1 MLYNKPFD
9 ENHPKR
15 YRNANDQINNEVSV
29 LEVGHNYVPNGL
41 SRLRT
46 RNVYIIHYVV
56 AGKGVFLDSPFDSG
70 CGYMV
75 APGELENITADL
87 HDPFESYWIMLRGV
101 RAPELLQKCG
111 LPTHNAV
118 FSFGRTAEC
127 GAIIRRYLEAP
138 RRANETAEASLLQ
151 AAFYELMSI
160 HLEESTAKVEVP
172 KRAVQKVAEY
182 LEQNSQRKLKISEV
196 AERFYLSQNH
206 MCILFRRE
214 YGVSP
219 QAYLLALRIEK
230 AKSLLARRDEK
241 FSVKTI
247 AASVGFENPLYF
259 SRCFCKRVGCSP
271 SEYRKQ
277 ALLRQLK

>member
-9 ENHPKR
+9 EAHPKL
-15 YRNANDQINNEVSV
+15 YRNASDRINHEVSV
-29 LEVGHNYVPNGL
+29 LEIGHNCVPAGL
-41 SRLRT
+41 NRLRT
-46 RNVYIIHYVV
+46 RNVYIIHYIV

-75 APGELENITADL
+75 APGELENITADPD
-87 HDPFESYWIMLRGV
+87 DPFESYWIMLRGV
-101 RAPELLQKCG
+101 RVPELLQKCG

-118 FSFGRTAEC
+118 FTCPRTVEC
-127 GAIIRRYLEAP
+127 GAVIRRYLEAP
-138 RRANETAEASLLQ
+138 HRANEAAEASLLQ

-160 HLEESTAKVEVP
+160 HLEETAAKAEAP

-182 LEQNSQRKLKISEV
+182 LEQNAQRKLRISEV

-219 QAYLLALRIEK
+219 QEYLLALRIEK
-230 AKSLLARRDEK
+230 AKALLARRDEK
-241 FSVKTI
+241 FPIKII
-247 AASVGFENPLYF
+247 AASVGFDNPLYF
-259 SRCFCKRVGCSP
+259 SRCFYGREGCSP

-277 ALLRQLK
+277 ALSQQID

>member
-1 MLYNKPFD
+1 MLYNVPFD
-9 ENHPKR
+9 SEHPKQ
-15 YRNANDQINNEVSV
+15 YRNANDQINNEVAV
-29 LEVGHNYVPNGL
+29 LEIGHNFVPNGM

-56 AGKGVFLDSPFDSG
+56 AGKGVFLDSPFDSR

-101 RAPELLQKCG
+101 RVPEFLEKCG

-118 FSFGRTAEC
+118 FSFSRTAEC
-127 GAIIRRYLEAP
+127 GSIIRRYLDAP
-138 RRANETAEASLLQ
+138 RRKNETAEASLLQ
-151 AAFYELMSI
+151 AAFYELMSV

-172 KRAVQKVAEY
+172 KRVVQKVAEY
-182 LEQNSQRKLKISEV
+182 LEQNSQRKLRISEV
-196 AERFYLSQNH
+196 AERFFLSQNH
-206 MCILFRRE
+206 MCIIFRQE

-219 QAYLLALRIEK
+219 QEYLLALRIEK
-230 AKSLLARRDEK
+230 AKALLTRPDEK

-259 SRCFCKRVGCSP
+259 SRCFHRRVGCSP
-271 SEYRKQ
+271 SEYRKR
-277 ALLRQLK
+277 ALSRQSK